1 MVIRGGGFGLERAQ
15 ILFLQVLLLVDEDSR
30 FLLALRIT
38 ATKGRTDETPESSIK
53 SNMSVFTGR
62 AQTGVFI

>member
-1 MVIRGGGFGLERAQ
+1 MERAQ

-38 ATKGRTDETPESSIK
+38 ATKGRADETPELSIEG
-53 SNMSVFTGR
+53 SMSAFAGR
-62 AQTGVFI
+62 VYMGVFI